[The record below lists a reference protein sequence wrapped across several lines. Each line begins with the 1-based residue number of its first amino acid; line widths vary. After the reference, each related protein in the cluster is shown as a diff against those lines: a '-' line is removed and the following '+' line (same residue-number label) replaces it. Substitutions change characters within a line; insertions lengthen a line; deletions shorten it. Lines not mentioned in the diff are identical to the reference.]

1 LSRPPHEMES
11 NDGNMHHVHG
21 VEDHIGTRFWAGDG
35 DSESSQ
41 DEDEEDAGTE
51 VTDMTS
57 VQTMDTEE
65 FVQQARDVGFI
76 ELDLWQAE
84 EEIQVSP
91 TSKQYTAPAGHSR
104 SKS

>member
-1 LSRPPHEMES
+1 
-11 NDGNMHHVHG
+11 MHHVHG
-21 VEDHIGTRFWAGDG
+21 VEDRIGTRFWAGDG

-41 DEDEEDAGTE
+41 DEDEEDVGTE

-76 ELDLWQAE
+76 ERDLWQAE
-84 EEIQVSP
+84 EEI
-91 TSKQYTAPAGHSR
+91 
-104 SKS
+104 